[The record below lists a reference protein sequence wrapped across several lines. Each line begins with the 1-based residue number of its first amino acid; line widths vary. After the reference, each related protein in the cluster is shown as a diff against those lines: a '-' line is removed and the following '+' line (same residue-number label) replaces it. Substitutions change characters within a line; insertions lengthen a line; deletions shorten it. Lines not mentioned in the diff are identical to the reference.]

1 LPVKIRLKRMGS
13 KKRPFYRIVATDSRN
28 PRDGR
33 FLETLGYY
41 NPIVDPPDVKV
52 REDLVFKWMERGAVP
67 TEIADSL
74 LRKMGT
80 MKKWALIKQGA
91 SLEEVDA
98 KVEALRATETQPISK
113 AEREAKKNAQ
123 KAAVEAEAKAK
134 LEEEEKAK
142 AEAEAAQQAAAP
154 AEEAAVEAEP
164 TEEAPQAEPTEA
176 TGDEENKS
184 AE

>member
-1 LPVKIRLKRMGS
+1 MGS
-13 KKRPFYRIVATDSRN
+13 KKRPFYRIVASDSRN

-74 LRKMGT
+74 LRKSGT
-80 MKKWALIKQGA
+80 MKKWSLIKQGA
-91 SLEEVDA
+91 SLDEVDA

-134 LEEEEKAK
+134 LDAEEKAK
-142 AEAEAAQQAAAP
+142 AEAEAATEAQAAEA
-154 AEEAAVEAEP
+154 EAAAQTEPEPEPEAEP
-164 TEEAPQAEPTEA
+164 AEPA
-176 TGDEENKS
+176 SDEEKNT